1 MHLVCIFIASQLPTF
16 GRTPRR
22 RNLLSRRDSRVREAK
37 ACFLVF
43 TFWIAHA
50 LQPSHISITNME
62 SGCPD
67 LEDIVVTHLH
77 GPGECNNTTQI
88 SFRAICSL
96 EDIYTLRAVFK
107 GVAYNY

>member
-1 MHLVCIFIASQLPTF
+1 
-16 GRTPRR
+16 
-22 RNLLSRRDSRVREAK
+22 
-37 ACFLVF
+37 
-43 TFWIAHA
+43 
-50 LQPSHISITNME
+50 ME

-107 GVAYNY
+107 GVAYNYR